1 MLFYDVAEFCCL
13 TEKTAVPGSVLSNH
27 CWINQ
32 LPTWILE
39 HLEDC
44 LPRPNPRWLLQHTAL
59 LPRCAPV
66 DTLILMPPV
75 FLQGLLKGDRSFSL
89 WSHVGRAGRNSYTFG
104 RTIDQ
109 HDPIFQCLTSEL
121 LIVGDRLPLELN
133 QRDEFQHSS
142 FNFESMSDLRIFLN
156 HFRTLLKKQISEDN
170 DPGGWRAWCQKGV
183 DRVGGCQEYLDCSS
197 LHISSLQKTKQGF
210 LMAVRCWL
218 HFSVAW
224 HCA

>member
-1 MLFYDVAEFCCL
+1 MQASQYEYWMRRGGKPPQWWKQLLFYDVVEFCCL

-59 LPRCAPV
+59 LPRFQPV
-66 DTLILMPPV
+66 ATLSLMPPV
-75 FLQGLLKGDRSFSL
+75 FLQGLLKGDCSFSL

-121 LIVGDRLPLELN
+121 QIVGDRSTLVQEGTSTN
-133 QRDEFQHSS
+133 EFA
-142 FNFESMSDLRIFLN
+142 I
-156 HFRTLLKKQISEDN
+156 
-170 DPGGWRAWCQKGV
+170 GV
-183 DRVGGCQEYLDCSS
+183 CNSNR
-197 LHISSLQKTKQGF
+197 
-210 LMAVRCWL
+210 
-218 HFSVAW
+218 
-224 HCA
+224 